1 MNASNDNDRLVAAAR
16 MAMAAAEIDAALE
29 RRRHEPWW
37 RWTLVIV
44 GAGLLASLAWGYI
57 A

>member
-1 MNASNDNDRLVAAAR
+1 MTGRSESDRLVAAAR
-16 MAMAAAEIDAALE
+16 MAMATAEIDATLE

-44 GAGLLASLAWGYI
+44 GAGLLASLAWGWL